1 MERWNTYLQLKTNN
15 GEDQYMKFILKERRY
30 HMRKTNY
37 QSNMVKYLCYI
48 VLLTLTILTACTNA
62 DNKSDTEQTIHKD
75 EEFAQLEDEFETQLG
90 VYAIDTGENQI
101 VEYNPDERFAYASTF
116 KVLAAAI
123 LLKQNEI
130 KDLEEVV
137 TYSKDD
143 LVTYSPVT
151 ENHVDTGMTLLEISE
166 AAIRKSDNT
175 AGNLLLE
182 ALGGPDEFGQAL
194 IQDLGD
200 DVTEPERYETELN
213 EFMPGNK
220 SDTSTPKVLAT
231 NLKKIA
237 LDDFLPNDKRELL
250 MDWMK
255 GNATGD
261 KLIRAG
267 LPEEWIVGDKS
278 GAASY
283 GTRNDI
289 GIVWPPDREPIII
302 AVMSRHD
309 TKDAEYDD
317 ELVAKAAGV
326 IFDAVK

>member
-1 MERWNTYLQLKTNN
+1 
-15 GEDQYMKFILKERRY
+15 MKFILKERRY
-30 HMRKTNY
+30 HMKKNTY
-37 QSNMVKYLCYI
+37 QTSMVKYLCYI
-48 VLLTLTILTACTNA
+48 VLLALTILTACTNT
-62 DNKSDTEQTIHKD
+62 DNKTNTSTENKSDTEQTIHKD
-75 EEFAQLEDEFETQLG
+75 EEFAQLEDEFEAQLG
-90 VYAIDTGENQI
+90 VYAIDTGKNQI
-101 VEYNPDERFAYASTF
+101 VEYNPDDRFAYASTF
-116 KVLAAAI
+116 KVLATAI

-175 AGNLLLE
+175 AGNLLLKE
-182 ALGGPDEFGQAL
+182 LGGPDEFGRAL
-194 IQDLGD
+194 LEYLGD

-213 EFMPGNK
+213 EFMPGSN

-250 MDWMK
+250 IDWMK

-261 KLIRAG
+261 TLIRAG

-289 GIVWPPDREPIII
+289 GIVWPPNREPIII

-317 ELVAKAAGV
+317 ELVAKAARI
-326 IFDAVK
+326 IFDAVN

>member
-1 MERWNTYLQLKTNN
+1 
-15 GEDQYMKFILKERRY
+15 
-30 HMRKTNY
+30 MRKINY
-37 QSNMVKYLCYI
+37 QSSKFLLYI
-48 VLLTLTILTACTNA
+48 VLLALTILTACTNT
-62 DNKSDTEQTIHKD
+62 DNKTDKSTYKETDTEHTINKD
-75 EEFAQLEDEFETQLG
+75 EEFAQLEDEFEAQLG
-90 VYAIDTGENQI
+90 VYAFDTGKNQI
-101 VEYNPDERFAYASTF
+101 VEYNPDVRFAYASTF

-123 LLKQNEI
+123 LLKHNEI
-130 KDLEEVV
+130 QDLEKVI
-137 TYSKDD
+137 TYSKND

-182 ALGGPDEFGQAL
+182 ELGGPDEFGHAL
-194 IQDLGD
+194 LRDIGD
-200 DVTEPERYETELN
+200 EVTKPERYETELN
-213 EFMPGNK
+213 EFTPENK
-220 SDTSTPKVLAT
+220 SDTSTPKAMAT

-237 LDDFLPNDKRELL
+237 LDDFLPHDKRELL

-255 GNATGD
+255 GNVTGD

-267 LPEEWIVGDKS
+267 LPDGWIVGDKS

-289 GIVWPPDREPIII
+289 GIVWPPNREPIVI

-317 ELVAKAAGV
+317 EIVAKATEV
-326 IFDAVK
+326 IINALK